1 MDSTPAE
8 EVALVLQLIRSIP
21 HVFKSNGTPDDLN
34 FILSHLKQAVC
45 HRGVST
51 SSQSVLV
58 ELLAPMSKFKAG
70 LMDVKDLFLVVQEAS
85 LKIARPNVAPCI
97 QKVLVCCVLVYWV
110 YWSVCASPL
119 YILY

>member
-21 HVFKSNGTPDDLN
+21 HVFKTKGTPDDLN

-51 SSQSVLV
+51 NTQCMVV
-58 ELLAPMSKFKAG
+58 DLLAPFSKFKAG
-70 LMDVKDLFLVVQEAS
+70 LMDVEDLFAIVREAS
-85 LKIARPNVAPCI
+85 LKIARPSVAPYI
-97 QKVLVCCVLVYWV
+97 QKV
-110 YWSVCASPL
+110 S
-119 YILY
+119 IFKRD